1 MKIVENTETDIE
13 TDDDY
18 YIEYRQ
24 ETASTIKFVDLAG
37 SDRHGKLLNAEGDKM
52 FDQTDINASI
62 DSFQH
67 MLKIVSQNNT
77 VNAHKPLPVPFR
89 NSLLTK
95 NIERLLWWKCLHIHA
110 WYYCPL
116 QLELFGND
124 QYFNTTVER

>member
-1 MKIVENTETDIE
+1 M
-13 TDDDY
+13 
-18 YIEYRQ
+18 
-24 ETASTIKFVDLAG
+24 DLAG

-95 NIERLLWWKCLHIHA
+95 ILKDCYGGNA
-110 WYYCPL
+110 YTYT
-116 QLELFGND
+116 FG
-124 QYFNTTVER
+124 TIAPPT

>member
-1 MKIVENTETDIE
+1 MHDHTRKHTIIEVNLLKIVENTETDIE

-18 YIEYRQ
+18 YMNIE
-24 ETASTIKFVDLAG
+24 ETASSIRFVDLAG
-37 SDRHGKLLNAEGDKM
+37 SDRNGKLLNAEGDKM

-89 NSLLTK
+89 NSLLT
-95 NIERLLWWKCLHIHA
+95 NIIS
-110 WYYCPL
+110 
-116 QLELFGND
+116 
-124 QYFNTTVER
+124 